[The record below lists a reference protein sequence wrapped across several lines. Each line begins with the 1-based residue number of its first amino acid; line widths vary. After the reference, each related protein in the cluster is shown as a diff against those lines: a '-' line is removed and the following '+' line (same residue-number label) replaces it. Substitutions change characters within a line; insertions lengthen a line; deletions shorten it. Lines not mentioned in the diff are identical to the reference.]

1 MAKWKKDRLRLAKD
15 HAWRAKP
22 GYQIVVLDRGAVRFD
37 VPQGW
42 VIGPG
47 EGAVELRDRPSPDDL
62 CLIQASVVYAP
73 PGTDWRSLPLAEL
86 FEAVTDVGHQ
96 EVIARG
102 PAQHEERPGLELAWR
117 ETRYVDPG
125 ENREAHSCT
134 LVARGADIHA
144 VITISWWPEDAA
156 RFAPVWDE
164 LLRSLRLGEYRDAT
178 TGRRLRWDRAK

>member
-1 MAKWKKDRLRLAKD
+1 MAKWKKDQLRLARD
-15 HAWRAKP
+15 HVWKAKP

-62 CLIQASVVYAP
+62 CLIQASVLYAP
-73 PGTDWRSLPLAEL
+73 PGIDWQGLPLAEL
-86 FEAVTDVGHQ
+86 FEAATDVGHQ

-102 PAQHEERPGLELAWR
+102 PAQFEERPGLALAWR

-125 ENREAHSCT
+125 EDREAHSRT
-134 LVARGADIHA
+134 LVARGAGIHA
-144 VITISWWPEDAA
+144 VITMSWWPEDTA
-156 RFAPVWDE
+156 RFAPIWDE
-164 LLRSLRLGEYRDAT
+164 VLRSLQLGVYVKDPT
-178 TGRRLRWDRAK
+178 RRNLD